1 MDKPSFEIKERIT
14 IKKLFGW
21 LIFFFIL
28 FFIASYYFMS
38 TLIAS
43 NKVLAERNGLMDRGH
58 VERMLL
64 LRNDSLKLM
73 KLDSLI
79 KNDSVKIK
87 KLEDIMKCL
96 PKNK

>member
-43 NKVLAERNGLMDRGH
+43 NRVLVERNGLMDRGH